1 MYWYIRYESERIDIS
16 EGIDIRKTSDLQE
29 CRIQHHYRY
38 FFKINFN
45 YQRLAC
51 NGCQILLQKYLSF
64 NDIAIFIV
72 RKNDYKINFW
82 FISKSKPVNR
92 MKNADLSEKSC
103 HL

>member
-1 MYWYIRYESERIDIS
+1 M
-16 EGIDIRKTSDLQE
+16 
-29 CRIQHHYRY
+29 
-38 FFKINFN
+38 
-45 YQRLAC
+45 
-51 NGCQILLQKYLSF
+51 LLQKYLSF

-82 FISKSKPVNR
+82 FINKSKPVNR